1 MVDYTNDTS
10 TDDLETIIIMIRSI
24 LIMIQPLRIYLN
36 QNWRSDENKNLFEDV
51 KFVKTVYNISDD
63 ENKHDKKNLEQK
75 KQKRLNLLK
84 KCLLICV
91 YDWNVKLC

>member
-1 MVDYTNDTS
+1 
-10 TDDLETIIIMIRSI
+10 
-24 LIMIQPLRIYLN
+24 MIQPLQIYLN

>member
-1 MVDYTNDTS
+1 
-10 TDDLETIIIMIRSI
+10 
-24 LIMIQPLRIYLN
+24 MIQPLQIYLN

-75 KQKRLNLLK
+75 KQERLNLLK